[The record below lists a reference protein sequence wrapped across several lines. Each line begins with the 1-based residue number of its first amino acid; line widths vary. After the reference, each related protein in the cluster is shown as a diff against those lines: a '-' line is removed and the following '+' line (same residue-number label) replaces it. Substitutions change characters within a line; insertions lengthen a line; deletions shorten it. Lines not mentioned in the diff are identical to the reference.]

1 MRSGVG
7 QRAGASQH
15 RRLVQRAEQ
24 RFGGESLR
32 REGRLEAGGEGI
44 GHALELVGT
53 PAAQPQH
60 RRGREGG
67 GSRAVLGGLPFR
79 RRKAHRL
86 QHAEAAAVLAEAS
99 LHPISG

>member
-44 GHALELVGT
+44 VQVSLQATHDLKLGNYTIPVYAKGMWN
-53 PAAQPQH
+53 PQSNQSYFQI
-60 RRGREGG
+60 G
-67 GSRAVLGGLPFR
+67 
-79 RRKAHRL
+79 
-86 QHAEAAAVLAEAS
+86 AE
-99 LHPISG
+99 IIRF